1 MNVNEDKP
9 ESRLAN
15 SISSMT
21 IGVLNGANIIRVHD
35 VEDSIKVKALLER
48 YLVSNTICFNKEI
61 YN

>member
-21 IGVLNGANIIRVHD
+21 ISVLNGANIIRVHD
-35 VEDSIKVKALLER
+35 VKDSIKVKVLLER
-48 YLVSNTICFNKEI
+48 YVESNSINLSNEVV
-61 YN
+61 N